1 MSMENYRD
9 VFLEEAREN
18 ITNLNRALLDFEKN
32 IEDLTPVNELFRAA
46 HTLKGMSATMGYD
59 KLAGFT
65 HVLEEVLDT
74 IRSGKIKASLEIMNL
89 LFKSVDSLEEFI
101 DNITVNNADESS
113 GAAIITADIKKQ
125 LGSGHGETGGRA
137 ESRVKSIQAQASLGV
152 TAGQAAVATDIEIEP
167 GIAAEAAK
175 QGLRAYKIFV
185 KLADNCAFKS
195 VRAFMVSRNLSE
207 KGEIIK
213 SFPAAKEIEEGNF
226 DNSFQLG
233 YVSAIDPLEVK
244 KLLIKIS
251 EINDVTVTEVNAPAA
266 EEIFVA
272 AIPETTAAETLHK
285 KGSASQS
292 VRVNVEKLDILMN
305 LVGEL
310 VINKIRFDQIAK
322 EKKYELLNETV
333 EEFDRVIDELQI
345 EITSV
350 RMLPVLHIFDKY
362 PRVVRDLAVQA
373 GKQIDLE
380 ISGGDIEIDRTVLE
394 EINEPILHLIRNS
407 VAHGIEMPEEREKA
421 GKSKKGVIR
430 LGARRERNS
439 VIIEVSDD
447 GRGVS
452 VSKVKKKAIEKGFI
466 TEDRLRTMSDDEIVS
481 IIALPGFSTAE
492 NVNQVSGRG
501 VGVDV
506 VKTKVEAFGGIFK
519 IENYPGEG
527 MKSILK
533 LPLTLAIIQALLV
546 KVDKQTYSLP
556 VLHTIET
563 IEVETKDVKYIQE
576 RKVIVLR
583 EEVIPLVSLAELLN
597 HPYAEKDV
605 IQIVIVEVRDK
616 KIAIEVDKVLG
627 QQEVAIKS
635 LGEMLKFAKGF
646 SGVTILGD
654 GRISLIVDI
663 PSLL

>member
-1 MSMENYRD
+1 
-9 VFLEEAREN
+9 
-18 ITNLNRALLDFEKN
+18 
-32 IEDLTPVNELFRAA
+32 
-46 HTLKGMSATMGYD
+46 
-59 KLAGFT
+59 
-65 HVLEEVLDT
+65 
-74 IRSGKIKASLEIMNL
+74 
-89 LFKSVDSLEEFI
+89 
-101 DNITVNNADESS
+101 
-113 GAAIITADIKKQ
+113 
-125 LGSGHGETGGRA
+125 
-137 ESRVKSIQAQASLGV
+137 
-152 TAGQAAVATDIEIEP
+152 
-167 GIAAEAAK
+167 
-175 QGLRAYKIFV
+175 
-185 KLADNCAFKS
+185 
-195 VRAFMVSRNLSE
+195 
-207 KGEIIK
+207 
-213 SFPAAKEIEEGNF
+213 
-226 DNSFQLG
+226 
-233 YVSAIDPLEVK
+233 
-244 KLLIKIS
+244 
-251 EINDVTVTEVNAPAA
+251 
-266 EEIFVA
+266 
-272 AIPETTAAETLHK
+272 
-285 KGSASQS
+285 
-292 VRVNVEKLDILMN
+292 
-305 LVGEL
+305 
-310 VINKIRFDQIAK
+310 
-322 EKKYELLNETV
+322 
-333 EEFDRVIDELQI
+333 
-345 EITSV
+345 
-350 RMLPVLHIFDKY
+350 
-362 PRVVRDLAVQA
+362 
-373 GKQIDLE
+373 
-380 ISGGDIEIDRTVLE
+380 
-394 EINEPILHLIRNS
+394 
-407 VAHGIEMPEEREKA
+407 MPEEREKA

>member
-74 IRSGKIKASLEIMNL
+74 IRAGKIKAGLEIMNL

-101 DNITVNNADESS
+101 DNITVNNADVSS
-113 GAAIITADIKKQ
+113 DAAIITAEIKKQ
-125 LGSGHGETGGRA
+125 LGAGSGESGVNA
-137 ESRVKSIQAQASLGV
+137 ENRSKPAQAQVLS
-152 TAGQAAVATDIEIEP
+152 AVAAGPAGTAPDIEIEP
-167 GIAAEAAK
+167 DIAAEAAK
-175 QGLRAYKIFV
+175 QGLRAYKIFI

-226 DNSFQLG
+226 ENSFQLG
-233 YVSAIDPLEVK
+233 YVSALDPSEVK

-251 EINDVTVTEVNAPAA
+251 EITDVNVTEVNAPAA
-266 EEIFVA
+266 EEIPVA
-272 AIPETTAAETLHK
+272 AVPGTTPVETLHR
-285 KGSASQS
+285 KGGTSQS

-350 RMLPVLHIFDKY
+350 RMLPVSHIFDKY

-452 VSKVKKKAIEKGFI
+452 VSKVKKKAIEKGLI
-466 TEDRLRTMSDDEIVS
+466 TEDRSRTMSDDEIVS

-546 KVDKQTYSLP
+546 KVNKQTYSLP

-597 HPYAEKDV
+597 NPYTEKDV

-635 LGEMLKFAKGF
+635 LGDMLKYAKGF